1 MSGRHAALPVDG
13 DPHEVL
19 ADPAPTLPVMLTV
32 VSGRP
37 TDDELAAITAV
48 LAAGEA
54 AAAAQQATLL
64 VPQPESAWTRSRRRP
79 RGPLT
84 VGPGHWRSFSG

>member
-1 MSGRHAALPVDG
+1 
-13 DPHEVL
+13 
-19 ADPAPTLPVMLTV
+19 MLTI

-54 AAAAQQATLL
+54 AAAAEQATLL

>member
-1 MSGRHAALPVDG
+1 VSGRHAALPVEG
-13 DPHEVL
+13 DPREVHD
-19 ADPAPTLPVMLTV
+19 DPAPALPVMLTV

-54 AAAAQQATLL
+54 AAAAEQATLL

-84 VGPGHWRSFSG
+84 VGPGHWLSFSG

>member
-1 MSGRHAALPVDG
+1 VSGRHAALPVDG
-13 DPHEVL
+13 DPREVL
-19 ADPAPTLPVMLTV
+19 ADPAPALPVMLTV

-54 AAAAQQATLL
+54 AAAAEQATLL